1 MSSLSPSLSPSLPP
15 SLLPSLL
22 PSVSIWAEGSAA
34 PESTEGKEETEGKE
48 GKAEEKETE
57 GKAGAPLE
65 GDAGDADEKKGSVKE
80 TEKDKDAPAGK
91 DKDEG
96 SAAAED
102 GAETLGGSTEGQAE
116 GQAAKVAAAGDAK
129 EAKETKEDKDE
140 SSNDAG
146 IPKDEVFSI
155 GDKHDLEFFA
165 FEFERAGDPHWTAT
179 CAVGCANKCCKGPGT
194 HKS

>member
-1 MSSLSPSLSPSLPP
+1 M
-15 SLLPSLL
+15 
-22 PSVSIWAEGSAA
+22 
-34 PESTEGKEETEGKE
+34 
-48 GKAEEKETE
+48 
-57 GKAGAPLE
+57 
-65 GDAGDADEKKGSVKE
+65 KE

-96 SAAAED
+96 SATAED
-102 GAETLGGSTEGQAE
+102 GAETLGESTEDQAEGQAE
-116 GQAAKVAAAGDAK
+116 GQAAKDEAAGDAK
-129 EAKETKEDKDE
+129 EAKETKEGKDE

-146 IPKDEVFSI
+146 TPKDEVFSI